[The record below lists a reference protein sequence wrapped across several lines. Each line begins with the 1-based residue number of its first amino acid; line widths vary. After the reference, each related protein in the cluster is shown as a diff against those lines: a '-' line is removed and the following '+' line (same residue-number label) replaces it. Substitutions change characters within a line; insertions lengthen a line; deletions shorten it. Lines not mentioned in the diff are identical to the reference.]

1 MRRSSWIQSSPPR
14 RFRLTGLLR
23 EEPRK
28 AMEEA
33 RDQIILKITSRSV
46 LRVHHFLIIITVS
59 LSGATSPICPRRLL
73 PLR

>member
-1 MRRSSWIQSSPPR
+1 MRRSAWIQSSPPR